1 MEIVKALNSYCL
13 TKDGIS
19 LTMQFGIA
27 ENACGSK
34 ERWRFYGAN
43 IPMPVRSGT
52 WFQGLSVREMLSWL
66 SDNGWTL
73 HSYVN
78 LCSGIIHPCCKGN
91 EAPNKGNENH
101 SKGNEELPYSVKALL
116 KKSFEE
122 ILVYLYK
129 NDMLVKAVNLY
140 RYVNGGR
147 VTDALSAVRE
157 IVALDEKSGI
167 C

>member
-52 WFQGLSVREMLSWL
+52 WFHGLSVREMMRWL
-66 SDNGWTL
+66 FANGWTL
-73 HSYVN
+73 HSRTN
-78 LCSGIIHPCCKGN
+78 LQSGIIYPVFKGN
-91 EAPNKGNENH
+91 KETDRLYQDETAFKDA
-101 SKGNEELPYSVKALL
+101 V
-116 KKSFEE
+116 
-122 ILVYLYK
+122 VYLY
-129 NDMLVKAVNLY
+129 NNGRVANAIRLYRLVKQCPLS
-140 RYVNGGR
+140 
-147 VTDALSAVRE
+147 DAYKAVRE
-157 IVALDEKSGI
+157 IIALDEQPKS
-167 C
+167 